1 MNWNEIKENYPKAWD
16 KLDEW
21 ISYHQQLGYDF
32 IYKAWV
38 DEYQSHYNIFRDL
51 YDFFDSQ
58 EIYVCIEYRYG
69 TASLPRWYWMVKQDN
84 AANEQDSSQT
94 RTEAE
99 EKAFECAFKILEN
112 KLPIK

>member
-51 YDFFDSQ
+51 YDFFDEQ
-58 EIYVCIEYRYG
+58 GICIGLCVTMHQFKEKTQYYADFCIDNFLAFE
-69 TASLPRWYWMVKQDN
+69 TENQD
-84 AANEQDSSQT
+84 T

-99 EKAFECAFKILEN
+99 E
-112 KLPIK
+112 